1 MEMPQNRFDLIVFD
15 CDGVLVD
22 SEPLAELAYHNVY
35 ASHGMDLPAGT
46 IAQCVGM
53 KQADIIRRIGEL
65 TGFHLSDAGEAGLWP
80 ETKQV
85 FSQFL
90 QPTAGIAAL
99 LADLETP
106 RCVASSSSLERIHF
120 SLKTTNLAGYFGD
133 AIYSS
138 SMVKRGKP
146 APDLFLHAAS
156 EMGHEPSACVV
167 IEDSPYGVE
176 GAVAAG
182 MTAIGYTGGGHT
194 YTAHAQTLLDKGAS
208 AVFADWKDISY
219 WMRAAN
225 D

>member
-1 MEMPQNRFDLIVFD
+1 MPQNRFDLIIFD

-22 SEPLAELAYHNVY
+22 SEPLAERAYHNVY
-35 ASHGMDLPAGT
+35 ARQGMDLPEGT
-46 IAQCVGM
+46 VAQCVGM
-53 KQADIIRRIGEL
+53 KQADIIKRIADL
-65 TGFHLSDAGEAGLWP
+65 TGFQLSDAGEAELWP
-80 ETKQV
+80 ETKHV

-90 QPTAGIAAL
+90 QPTPGIATL
-99 LADLETP
+99 LAALETP

-120 SLKTTNLAGYFGD
+120 SLETTKLARFFGD

-146 APDLFLHAAS
+146 APDLFLHAAR
-156 EMGHEPSACVV
+156 EMAYEPSACVV

-194 YTAHAQTLLDKGAS
+194 YTSHAQVLLDKGAS

>member
-1 MEMPQNRFDLIVFD
+1 MPQNRFDLIIFD

-22 SEPLAELAYHNVY
+22 SEPLAERAYHNVY
-35 ASHGMDLPAGT
+35 ARHGMNLPEGT

-53 KQADIIRRIGEL
+53 KQADIIKRITEL
-65 TGFHLSDAGEAGLWP
+65 SGFQLSEAGEAELWP
-80 ETKQV
+80 ETKHV

-90 QPTAGIAAL
+90 QPTPGITAL
-99 LADLETP
+99 LEALETP

-120 SLKTTNLAGYFGD
+120 SLATTKLASFFGD

-146 APDLFLHAAS
+146 APDLFLHAAK
-156 EMGHEPSACVV
+156 EMGYEPSACVV
-167 IEDSPYGVE
+167 IEDSPFGVE

-194 YTAHAQTLLDKGAS
+194 YTSHAQTLLDKGAS
-208 AVFADWKDISY
+208 AVFADWKDIAY
-219 WMRAAN
+219 WMRAT
-225 D
+225 

>member
-1 MEMPQNRFDLIVFD
+1 MPQNRFDLVIFD

-22 SEPLAELAYHNVY
+22 SEPLAALAYHNVY
-35 ASHGMDLPAGT
+35 ANQGMPLPEGT

-53 KQADIIRRIGEL
+53 KQSDIIKRIAEL
-65 TGFHLSDAGEAGLWP
+65 TGQHLPNAAENGLWP
-80 ETKQV
+80 ETRRV
-85 FSQFL
+85 FSQSL
-90 QPTAGIAAL
+90 QTTPGIRAL
-99 LADLETP
+99 LEKLETP

-120 SLKTTNLAGYFGD
+120 SLETTGLAACFGN

-146 APDLFLHAAS
+146 APDLFLHAAN
-156 EMGHEPSACVV
+156 EMKADPKGCVV
-167 IEDSPYGVE
+167 IEDSPFGVE

-182 MTAIGYTGGGHT
+182 MTAIGYTGGAHT
-194 YTAHAQTLLDKGAS
+194 HAVHAQTLLDNGAT
-208 AVFADWKDISY
+208 AVFSDWKDIGY